1 MTEKE
6 ARKVQKENRQAAKKL
21 QYQEILKRN
30 LANATRKN
38 TQCQSQPLKQ
48 PSKKRRTPSGSTS
61 GSESDSLCSRREL
74 EQAIKDKE
82 KWKKRARHFEAE
94 ITALTKQVTTLQ
106 ECLRSEIFRLEKQVE
121 AGKGVPGIARSQ
133 PWEPI
138 REDAFQCLSPSPSIE
153 MEDPFQQGQDVY
165 MPKQTQEGASTAE
178 AQDVQVPRPAEQEG
192 AAVSTLQRRE
202 GELPSHSSAVPCPAQ
217 DFSYLANGSFHLS
230 KGVVISAVQAKK
242 ILANK
247 KPTLVCK
254 DTAHAIWGPEELAK
268 RSVSGIVA
276 PRKKHSGELPK
287 KALSPG
293 KVDVIKGNGR
303 KWESGR
309 VVHFV

>member
-1 MTEKE
+1 
-6 ARKVQKENRQAAKKL
+6 
-21 QYQEILKRN
+21 
-30 LANATRKN
+30 
-38 TQCQSQPLKQ
+38 
-48 PSKKRRTPSGSTS
+48 
-61 GSESDSLCSRREL
+61 
-74 EQAIKDKE
+74 
-82 KWKKRARHFEAE
+82 
-94 ITALTKQVTTLQ
+94 
-106 ECLRSEIFRLEKQVE
+106 
-121 AGKGVPGIARSQ
+121 
-133 PWEPI
+133 
-138 REDAFQCLSPSPSIE
+138 

-293 KVDVIKGNGR
+293 KVDVIKATLEYWARSSEWPDEREQQKQLATKQAIRNIEKILGEKIQDVVKATR
-303 KWESGR
+303 KMKTATAA
-309 VVHFV
+309 VAK